1 MLTANYFK
9 LDAVKQHE
17 ASNTHK
23 IYVQKFT
30 TAKKK
35 KKKKT
40 RDLTGFRV
48 FNQLKNMRMT
58 VKL

>member
-17 ASNTHK
+17 ASNTYK

-30 TAKKK
+30 TAKK

>member
-9 LDAVKQHE
+9 LDAVKQHK
-17 ASNTHK
+17 ANNAHK
-23 IYVQKFT
+23 MYVQKFT
-30 TAKKK
+30 TAKR
-35 KKKKT
+35 KKKT

>member
-35 KKKKT
+35 KKKKDQ
-40 RDLTGFRV
+40 RPHRLQSV
-48 FNQLKNMRMT
+48 
-58 VKL
+58 

>member
-17 ASNTHK
+17 ASNAHK
-23 IYVQKFT
+23 MYVQKFT
-30 TAKKK
+30 TAKI
-35 KKKKT
+35 KKKT

-48 FNQLKNMRMT
+48 FN
-58 VKL
+58 

>member
-35 KKKKT
+35 RKIKDQ
-40 RDLTGFRV
+40 RPHRLQSV
-48 FNQLKNMRMT
+48 
-58 VKL
+58 